1 MSFRADR
8 SGTQARFYLG
18 GISLSGANMC
28 RISAEQIH
36 MQGES
41 NEGIE
46 VDVETLYVE
55 SESDP
60 ERNRFVFAYTVTI
73 RNVGSAPARLLTRH
87 WVIRDGNGKVQEVQG
102 DGVVG
107 EQPHL
112 KPGEGFQYTSGTMLE
127 TSMGTMGGS
136 YTMVTDAGEEF
147 LAPIEDFLL
156 SAPRTLH

>member
-1 MSFRADR
+1 MSKNASTLQSDV
-8 SGTQARFYLG
+8 SES
-18 GISLSGANMC
+18 I
-28 RISAEQIH
+28 QI
-36 MQGES
+36 
-41 NEGIE
+41 
-46 VDVETLYVE
+46 DVETLYVE

-60 ERNRFVFAYTVTI
+60 DKNRFMFAYTITI
-73 RNVGSAPARLLTRH
+73 RNVGDTPARLLTRH
-87 WVIRDGNGKVQEVQG
+87 WVIRDANGKVQEVQG

-136 YTMVTDAGEEF
+136 YQMVTDDGAEF
-147 LAPIEDFLL
+147 QAPIDDFLL